1 MNHQTKSPANPAAAA
16 VQRIIEGS
24 RRPQSLGFAQAGAVS
39 LAMGEPDS
47 GTPAAVVDAAI
58 AAQNNGRTRYAPMTG
73 SPELRDAIAAQTASK
88 YGRDTQPGEIILT
101 HGGSAGLAAT
111 IIALINPGDRV
122 LIPEPTYSL
131 YADHVAMVGAECVWV
146 PNLPDGSLDVEG
158 LRQEAPSSSMI
169 ILCNP
174 GNPTGRVY
182 PDTDLHQLEQ
192 LLLDNPNLLLL
203 ADEAYADITFDG
215 APYTSALTLTQAGD
229 QVVCCSTFSKTFA
242 MTGWRLGHIV
252 APAALGD
259 KINIIH
265 RTINGPLNTFVQH
278 AALAALQAS
287 EAQLRATAR
296 SYQERRDLVVQRLS
310 GVPGIELL
318 TPQGAFYAFPRI
330 TSTLTSDEMTARF
343 AESGVLVRSGSEFG
357 PSGEGHIRISFA
369 TDVASL
375 EEGLRRFIAAVR
387 DLT

>member
-1 MNHQTKSPANPAAAA
+1 
-16 VQRIIEGS
+16 
-24 RRPQSLGFAQAGAVS
+24 
-39 LAMGEPDS
+39 MGEPDS

-58 AAQNNGRTRYAPMTG
+58 AALNKGRTRYAPITG
-73 SPELRDAIAAQTASK
+73 SPELRDAIAAQTTSK
-88 YGRDTQPGEIILT
+88 YGRDTHPREIILT

-111 IIALINPGDRV
+111 MIALINPGDRV

-146 PNLPDGSLDVEG
+146 PNLTDGSLDIES
-158 LRQEAPSSSMI
+158 LREEAPSASMI

-182 PDTDLHQLEQ
+182 PDADLHHLEQ
-192 LLLDNPNLLLL
+192 LLVDNPDLLLL
-203 ADEAYADITFDG
+203 ADEAYSDITFDG
-215 APYTSALTLTQAGD
+215 APYTSALALTQARD
-229 QVVCCSTFSKTFA
+229 QVICSSTFSKTYA

-252 APAALGD
+252 APAALAD
-259 KINIIH
+259 RINLIH

-278 AALAALQAS
+278 AAITALQTSDA
-287 EAQLRATAR
+287 ELKAAAR

-310 GVPGIELL
+310 GVPGIEML

-330 TSTLTSDEMTARF
+330 TSGLSSDEMTARF
-343 AESGVLVRSGSEFG
+343 ADAGVLVRSGSEFG

-369 TDVASL
+369 TDVDTL
-375 EEGLRRFIAAVR
+375 DEGLRRFIATVK

>member
-1 MNHQTKSPANPAAAA
+1 
-16 VQRIIEGS
+16 
-24 RRPQSLGFAQAGAVS
+24 
-39 LAMGEPDS
+39 MGEPDS

-58 AAQNNGRTRYAPMTG
+58 AALNKGRTRYAPITG
-73 SPELRDAIAAQTASK
+73 SPELRDAIAAQTTSK
-88 YGRDTQPGEIILT
+88 YGRDTHPREIILT

-111 IIALINPGDRV
+111 MIALINPGDRV

-146 PNLPDGSLDVEG
+146 PNLTDGSLDIES
-158 LRQEAPSSSMI
+158 LREEAPSASMI

-182 PDTDLHQLEQ
+182 PDADLHHLEQ
-192 LLLDNPNLLLL
+192 LLVDNPDLLLL
-203 ADEAYADITFDG
+203 ADEAYSGITFDG
-215 APYTSALTLTQAGD
+215 APYTSALALTQARD
-229 QVVCCSTFSKTFA
+229 QVICSSTFSKTYA

-252 APAALGD
+252 APAALAD
-259 KINIIH
+259 RINLIH

-278 AALAALQAS
+278 AAITALQTSDA
-287 EAQLRATAR
+287 ELKAAAR

-310 GVPGIELL
+310 GVPGIEML

-330 TSTLTSDEMTARF
+330 TSGLSSDEMTARF
-343 AESGVLVRSGSEFG
+343 ADAGVLVRSGSEFG

-369 TDVASL
+369 TDVDTL
-375 EEGLRRFIAAVR
+375 DEGLRRFIATVK